1 MEIKSSIPKMRK
13 RDGRIVD
20 FDAERI
26 VIAIGKALKAAGT
39 ANDKI
44 ARKVA
49 QDVVDELTNKGCAS
63 GELIPDVEMIQDLV
77 EHALVKRGL
86 SQAAKLYI
94 LYRATHEKMRE
105 ARKLMMD
112 VQDLVSSYL
121 GQEDWRVN
129 ENSNVGFSYASLLSH
144 VSGAVIA
151 NYTLANI
158 YPAEISDAHRNGDFH
173 LHDLSCG
180 IVGYCAGWSLRDLLL
195 RGFEGR
201 SGRASAAPAKH
212 FDTALGQIVNFLC
225 TLQTEWAGA
234 QAFSSFDTL
243 LAPFVRRD
251 KLNYKS
257 IKQAM
262 QQFVFGLN
270 IASRW
275 GQTPFTNLT
284 FDWVVPVDLRDTP
297 VIIGGELQDETYG
310 EFQPEMDLINRA
322 FLEVMSE
329 GDRDGR
335 IFTFPIPTYNVTPD
349 FDWTS
354 DNAKLLFSVT
364 GKYGL
369 PYFQNFINSDLKPGD
384 VRSMCCRLQM
394 DMRELRKKT
403 GGLFGAGE
411 QTGSIGV
418 VTMNMPRL
426 GYLSKDEKEFF
437 TRLDRL
443 MEMAKESLEIKR
455 KVVQKYFDDDLMPY
469 SKTYLPSLD
478 HHFSTIGLVGM
489 NECCLN
495 FLGCSIGDDEGG
507 EFARKVLLHMAE
519 KIKDFQEETGHI
531 YNLEATP
538 AEGTSFRLAKI
549 DRKLYPE
556 IICAGTNTPYYTNST
571 ALPVGFTDDIF
582 EALDKQEPLQRIYSG
597 GTVFHSFIGE
607 RIEDPELV
615 ATLVKKIATNY
626 HIPYFTLT
634 PSFSI
639 CPVHGYIPGAHENC
653 PLEKEAAAER
663 K

>member
-44 ARKVA
+44 ARRVA

-639 CPVHGYIPGAHENC
+639 CPVHGYIPGAHSEC
-653 PLEKEAAAER
+653 PI
-663 K
+663 